1 MFPKIIKNQKD
12 MNSYHKK
19 RELDDNSSNKNKRN
33 KHKFIDI
40 YGKNTKSKKYSCL
53 PYITKKKSNIY
64 KVDKLNTK
72 NATIEFEKSKPLIEN
87 TVKPNIQDNVKKPSL
102 NTLLNQGRNN
112 MLINLRN
119 EKKEKQKEENR
130 RSIVEYEQMFS
141 KNNVKIG
148 NDDKI
153 FDIVEK
159 MCIKYFM
166 MKQNDESN
174 DIKYKKV
181 MQHYLNPNNI
191 IIDIDLPDESDSD
204 KFIISLRIDEY
215 YDINVSI
222 ISDNIFFESLFYR
235 EVIETYRYKEA
246 WQIIKNKY
254 KECDWIKK
262 FIYFLLNAPNI
273 IPIISD
279 CEILN

>member
-1 MFPKIIKNQKD
+1 
-12 MNSYHKK
+12 
-19 RELDDNSSNKNKRN
+19 
-33 KHKFIDI
+33 
-40 YGKNTKSKKYSCL
+40 
-53 PYITKKKSNIY
+53 
-64 KVDKLNTK
+64 
-72 NATIEFEKSKPLIEN
+72 
-87 TVKPNIQDNVKKPSL
+87 
-102 NTLLNQGRNN
+102 
-112 MLINLRN
+112 
-119 EKKEKQKEENR
+119 
-130 RSIVEYEQMFS
+130 MFS

-262 FIYFLLNAPNI
+262 FIYF
-273 IPIISD
+273 
-279 CEILN
+279 C